1 MPRHT
6 GSGVLES
13 FWVLRRE
20 YGPAVAETERR
31 LGGRTPA
38 VPKAIRNMERKD

>member
-6 GSGVLES
+6 VSGVLES
-13 FWVLRRE
+13 FWVLSGE
-20 YGPAVAETERR
+20 YGAAVAETEGQ